1 MSDFGLQSDFGVDF
15 DPGDLGV
22 SDFADPHAVFGEEHG
37 VEAGLSPAS
46 ETTADPGTEESDSD
60 SAAAAAGSQTPPST
74 EGLETASYDSDGDG
88 VADVLVADE
97 NHDGVT
103 DIAMWD
109 TNDDGLIDQVAYDQ
123 DHDGKIDL
131 IYHDDDFDGEV
142 DRVESADGSQDVPGY
157 TSN

>member
-1 MSDFGLQSDFGVDF
+1 MSDFGLQSDGFDLDF
-15 DPGDLGV
+15 DPGDLNPG
-22 SDFADPHAVFGEEHG
+22 DYADPHAVFGEQQGYG
-37 VEAGLSPAS
+37 VAAGLSPAG
-46 ETTADPGTEESDSD
+46 ATEDS
-60 SAAAAAGSQTPPST
+60 SVEGGAPST
-74 EGLETASYDSDGDG
+74 EGLETAGYDSDGDG
-88 VADVLVADE
+88 TADVLLADE

-109 TNDDGLIDQVAYDQ
+109 TNADGLIDQVAYDQ

-142 DRVESADGSQDVPGY
+142 DRVENADGSQEIPGY